1 MNTVMKGILGGVAA
15 ALIILPL
22 QSAQAWD
29 NGSAR
34 GGDYHSGSNY
44 YRGYRGDDGPG
55 YSRGYRGYDR
65 SGYPREYREN
75 YYGHRGYYGRHWHG
89 DRDSTGAIVAG
100 VALGA
105 IIGAAIINSVPPP
118 PVMLPPPP
126 PPW

>member
-1 MNTVMKGILGGVAA
+1 MNTVMQGILGGVVA

-34 GGDYHSGSNY
+34 GGDYRSGSSY
-44 YRGYRGDDGPG
+44 YRGYRGHDGPG
-55 YSRGYRGYDR
+55 YYRGYRGYDR
-65 SGYPREYREN
+65 SYSRGYRGD
-75 YYGHRGYYGRHWHG
+75 YGRRGYYGRHWHG
-89 DRDSTGAIVAG
+89 DRDSTGAVVAG
-100 VALGA
+100 AALGA
-105 IIGAAIINSVPPP
+105 NIGAAIINSAPPP

>member
-1 MNTVMKGILGGVAA
+1 MNTVMKGILGGVVA

-34 GGDYHSGSNY
+34 GGDYHSGSSD
-44 YRGYRGDDGPG
+44 YRGYRGYGGPG
-55 YSRGYRGYDR
+55 YYRGYRGYDR
-65 SGYPREYREN
+65 SGYSQGYRGD
-75 YYGHRGYYGRHWHG
+75 YGRRGYYGRHWHG
-89 DRDSTGAIVAG
+89 DSTGAVVAG

-105 IIGAAIINSVPPP
+105 IIGAAIINSAPPP